1 MDFKEILVYIVVVC
15 SSLFLSA
22 YTVHMVVGGVV
33 EEKTE
38 YFLMG
43 VMCLL
48 VASAISFMA
57 WDVYKKRRKNKP
69 KV

>member
-1 MDFKEILVYIVVVC
+1 MDFKEILVYIVVGC

-38 YFLMG
+38 YSLMG

-48 VASAISFMA
+48 VATAIGYMA
-57 WDVYKKRRKNKP
+57 WDVYKKRRNKR
-69 KV
+69 